1 MKSFLYLFL
10 ALFLLVFLVY
20 LFLPSPEVQPLPN
33 SLKSQEPGDTWQV
46 TGAAGYYTD
55 MKRADVLDFYQKTFS
70 LVFLNFSFSGYR
82 LNNPPEY
89 AKQVIRNEI
98 TVSYFEEIVHPF
110 RETLMV
116 TGFEP
121 SVYYKGNPSKI
132 AQTTIFV
139 GDKNYFSKVTIRYLP
154 TPIWKRLLL
163 FVFSLFS
170 IGGLILI
177 WKKILKSGWSLDE
190 KV

>member
-1 MKSFLYLFL
+1 MKSFLYFFL

-20 LFLPSPEVQPLPN
+20 LLLPSPRIQPLPN

-46 TGAAGYYTD
+46 AGAAGYYTD
-55 MKRADVLDFYQKTFS
+55 MKRADVLNFYQQTFS
-70 LVFLNFSFSGYR
+70 LFFLNFPFLGYR

-116 TGFEP
+116 SGFEP
-121 SVYYKGNPSKI
+121 SVYYKDRPSKI
-132 AQTTIFV
+132 AQTAIFV
-139 GDKNYFSKVTIRYLP
+139 GDENYFSKVTIRYLP

-163 FVFSLFS
+163 FVFFLFS
-170 IGGLILI
+170 LGGLILI
-177 WKKILKSGWSLDE
+177 WKRILKSSWRLYGE
-190 KV
+190 H